1 MESGNTISQPGN
13 QNSAMRDA
21 SELIIEFLR
30 IITQEGEYCNSMMKA
45 LEALSQYI
53 YADRIYLLEQQR
65 RLDGRFFEWCAEGV
79 PPRIARIKEVSDSE
93 LALFV
98 ARFKGCD
105 IIYGETL
112 EKLGIR
118 DPRSFAYFRALGVE
132 SLLAV
137 PLREN
142 GRFVGVIGADNYKL
156 ADDVDVKRILET
168 ISPFAATVISNYQ
181 LLEELEWSGSHD
193 WLTGLL
199 NRRGVDIALSEY
211 LSGGDEPFAL
221 ALIDIDDFKGINDQ
235 HGHAV
240 GDAVLETLAD
250 AMRRVFP
257 EGSILGRQGGDEL
270 LVIVTGEAVGQADE
284 LFQRF
289 VREDLSVDS
298 RGETVKL
305 TTSVGYT
312 VFPEI
317 APSVRVAYNQAD
329 KALYAIKQS
338 GKAGAGKYVPTASS

>member
-1 MESGNTISQPGN
+1 MKDVNNTSPKIDHDSVKRDT
-13 QNSAMRDA
+13 SA
-21 SELIIEFLR
+21 LIIGFLR
-30 IITQEGEYCNSMMKA
+30 IITQEGVYHDSMMKA
-45 LEALSQYI
+45 LEALSEFI

-79 PPRIARIKEVSDSE
+79 APRIARIKEVSDSE

-118 DPRSFAYFRALGVE
+118 DPRSFAYFRAFGVE
-132 SLLAV
+132 SILAV

-142 GRFVGVIGADNYKL
+142 GRFVGVIGADNFKL

-181 LLEELEWSGSHD
+181 LLEELEWSGTHD
-193 WLTGLL
+193 WLTSLL
-199 NRRGVDIALSEY
+199 NRRGVDIALSEH
-211 LSGGDEPFAL
+211 LSDGDKPFAL

-270 LVIVTGEAVGQADE
+270 LVIVTGDAVGQADE

-289 VREDLSVDS
+289 VQEDLSVEN
-298 RGETVKL
+298 GEETVKL

-317 APSVRVAYNQAD
+317 APSVRMAYNQAD
-329 KALYAIKQS
+329 KALYAIKRS
-338 GKAGAGKYVPTASS
+338 GKAGVGKYVPTASS

>member
-1 MESGNTISQPGN
+1 MKDVNNTSPN
-13 QNSAMRDA
+13 VDHDSAKRDT
-21 SELIIEFLR
+21 SELIIGFLR
-30 IITQEGEYCNSMMKA
+30 IITQEGVYHDSMMKA
-45 LEALSQYI
+45 LEALSEFI

-79 PPRIARIKEVSDSE
+79 APRIARIKEVSDSE

-98 ARFKGCD
+98 DSFKGCD

-112 EKLGIR
+112 EKLGIH

-142 GRFVGVIGADNYKL
+142 GRFVGVIGADNYRL
-156 ADDVDVKRILET
+156 AEDVDVKRILET
-168 ISPFAATVISNYQ
+168 ISPFTATVISNYQ
-181 LLEELEWSGSHD
+181 LLEELEWSGTHD

-199 NRRGVDIALSEY
+199 NRRGVDVALSEH
-211 LSGGDEPFAL
+211 LSSGDAPFAL

-235 HGHAV
+235 HGHEV
-240 GDAVLETLAD
+240 GDEALKALAD

-257 EGSILGRQGGDEL
+257 KGSILGRQGGDEL
-270 LVIVTGEAVGQADE
+270 LAILTGDAVDHADE
-284 LFQRF
+284 LFQQF
-289 VREDLSVDS
+289 NSESILVESE
-298 RGETVKL
+298 GEPVKL

-312 VFPEI
+312 VFPDP
-317 APSVRVAYNQAD
+317 APSVRMAYNQAD
-329 KALYAIKQS
+329 KALYAVKQS
-338 GKAGAGKYVPTASS
+338 GKAGAKKYTP

>member
-1 MESGNTISQPGN
+1 MKDVNNTSPKIDHD
-13 QNSAMRDA
+13 SAKRDT
-21 SELIIEFLR
+21 SELIIGFLR
-30 IITQEGEYCNSMMKA
+30 IITQEGVYHDSMMKA
-45 LEALSQYI
+45 LEALSEFI

-79 PPRIARIKEVSDSE
+79 APRIARIKEVSDSE

-98 ARFKGCD
+98 DSFKGCD

-112 EKLGIR
+112 EKLGIH

-142 GRFVGVIGADNYKL
+142 GRFVGVIGADNYRL
-156 ADDVDVKRILET
+156 AEDVDVKHILET
-168 ISPFAATVISNYQ
+168 ISPFTATVISNYQ
-181 LLEELEWSGSHD
+181 LLEELEWSGTHD

-199 NRRGVDIALSEY
+199 NRRGVDVALSEH
-211 LSGGDEPFAL
+211 LSSGDAPFAL

-235 HGHAV
+235 HGHEV
-240 GDAVLETLAD
+240 GDEALKALAD

-257 EGSILGRQGGDEL
+257 KGSILGRQGGDEL
-270 LVIVTGEAVGQADE
+270 LAILTGDAVDHADE
-284 LFQRF
+284 LFQQF
-289 VREDLSVDS
+289 NSESILVESE
-298 RGETVKL
+298 GEPVKL

-312 VFPEI
+312 VFPDP
-317 APSVRVAYNQAD
+317 APSVRMAYNQAD
-329 KALYAIKQS
+329 KALYAVKQS
-338 GKAGAGKYVPTASS
+338 GKAGAKKYTP

>member
-1 MESGNTISQPGN
+1 MKDVNNTSPNIDHDSVK
-13 QNSAMRDA
+13 RDT
-21 SELIIEFLR
+21 SELIIGFLR
-30 IITQEGEYCNSMMKA
+30 VITQEGVYHDSMMKA
-45 LEALSQYI
+45 LEALSEFI

-79 PPRIARIKEVSDSE
+79 APRIARIKEVSDSE

-98 ARFKGCD
+98 DRFKGCD

-112 EKLGIR
+112 EKLGIH

-142 GRFVGVIGADNYKL
+142 GRFVGVIGADNYRL
-156 ADDVDVKRILET
+156 AEDVDVKRILET
-168 ISPFAATVISNYQ
+168 ISPFTATVISNYQ
-181 LLEELEWSGSHD
+181 LLEELEWSGTHD

-199 NRRGVDIALSEY
+199 NRRGVDVALSEH
-211 LSGGDEPFAL
+211 LSSGDAPFAL

-235 HGHAV
+235 HGHEV
-240 GDAVLETLAD
+240 GDEALKALAD

-257 EGSILGRQGGDEL
+257 KGSILGRQGGDEL
-270 LVIVTGEAVGQADE
+270 LAILSGDAVDHADE
-284 LFQRF
+284 LFQQF
-289 VREDLSVDS
+289 NSESILVESE
-298 RGETVKL
+298 GEPVKL

-312 VFPEI
+312 VFPDP
-317 APSVRVAYNQAD
+317 APSVRKAYNQAD
-329 KALYAIKQS
+329 KVLYAVKQS
-338 GKAGAGKYVPTASS
+338 GKAGAKKYTP

>member
-1 MESGNTISQPGN
+1 MKDV
-13 QNSAMRDA
+13 NSTSLKVDHDSVKRDT
-21 SELIIEFLR
+21 SELIIGFLR
-30 IITQEGEYCNSMMKA
+30 IITQEGVYHDSMRKA
-45 LEALSQYI
+45 LEALSEFV

-79 PPRIARIKEVSDSE
+79 APRIARIKEVSDSE

-98 ARFKGCD
+98 DRFKGCD

-112 EKLGIR
+112 EKLGIH

-156 ADDVDVKRILET
+156 AEDVDVKRILET
-168 ISPFAATVISNYQ
+168 ISPFTATVISNYQ
-181 LLEELEWSGSHD
+181 LLEELEWSGTHD

-199 NRRGVDIALSEY
+199 NRRGVDVALSEH
-211 LSGGDEPFAL
+211 LSSGDVPFAL

-235 HGHAV
+235 HGHEI
-240 GDAVLETLAD
+240 GDEALKALAD

-257 EGSILGRQGGDEL
+257 KGSILGRQGGDEL
-270 LVIVTGEAVGQADE
+270 LAILTGDAVDHADE
-284 LFQRF
+284 LFRQF
-289 VREDLSVDS
+289 NSENILVESE
-298 RGETVKL
+298 GEPVKL

-312 VFPEI
+312 LFPDP
-317 APSVRVAYNQAD
+317 APSVRMAYNQAD
-329 KALYAIKQS
+329 KALYAVKQS
-338 GKAGAGKYVPTASS
+338 GKAGAKKYTP

>member
-1 MESGNTISQPGN
+1 MKGVNNTSPNIDHDSVK
-13 QNSAMRDA
+13 RDT
-21 SELIIEFLR
+21 SELIIGFLR
-30 IITQEGEYCNSMMKA
+30 IITQEGVYHDSMMKA
-45 LEALSQYI
+45 LEALSEFI

-79 PPRIARIKEVSDSE
+79 APRIARIKEVSDSE

-98 ARFKGCD
+98 DRFKGCD

-112 EKLGIR
+112 EKLGIH

-142 GRFVGVIGADNYKL
+142 GRFVGVIGADNYRL
-156 ADDVDVKRILET
+156 AEDVDVKHILET
-168 ISPFAATVISNYQ
+168 ISPFTATVISNYQ
-181 LLEELEWSGSHD
+181 LLEELEWSGTHD

-199 NRRGVDIALSEY
+199 NRRGVDVALSEH
-211 LSGGDEPFAL
+211 LSSGDAPFAL

-235 HGHAV
+235 HGHEV
-240 GDAVLETLAD
+240 GDEALKALAD

-257 EGSILGRQGGDEL
+257 KGSILGRQGGDEL
-270 LVIVTGEAVGQADE
+270 LAILTGDAVDHADE
-284 LFQRF
+284 LFQQF
-289 VREDLSVDS
+289 NSESILVESE
-298 RGETVKL
+298 GEPVKL

-312 VFPEI
+312 VFPDP
-317 APSVRVAYNQAD
+317 APSVRMAYNQAD
-329 KALYAIKQS
+329 KALYAVKQS
-338 GKAGAGKYVPTASS
+338 GKAGAKKYTP

>member
-1 MESGNTISQPGN
+1 MKDVNNTSSN
-13 QNSAMRDA
+13 VDHDSAKRDT
-21 SELIIEFLR
+21 SELIIGFLR
-30 IITQEGEYCNSMMKA
+30 IITQEGVYHDSMMKA
-45 LEALSQYI
+45 LEALSEFI

-79 PPRIARIKEVSDSE
+79 APRIARIKEVSDSE

-98 ARFKGCD
+98 DRFKGCD

-112 EKLGIR
+112 EKLGIH

-142 GRFVGVIGADNYKL
+142 GRFVGVIGADNYRL
-156 ADDVDVKRILET
+156 AEDVDVKRILET
-168 ISPFAATVISNYQ
+168 ISPFTATVISNYQ
-181 LLEELEWSGSHD
+181 LLEELEWSGTHD

-199 NRRGVDIALSEY
+199 NRRGVDVALSEH
-211 LSGGDEPFAL
+211 LSSGDAPFAL

-235 HGHAV
+235 HGHEV
-240 GDAVLETLAD
+240 GDEALKALAD

-257 EGSILGRQGGDEL
+257 KGSILGRQGGDEL
-270 LVIVTGEAVGQADE
+270 LAIMTGDAVDHADE
-284 LFQRF
+284 LFQQF
-289 VREDLSVDS
+289 NSESILVESE
-298 RGETVKL
+298 GEPVKL

-312 VFPEI
+312 VFPDP
-317 APSVRVAYNQAD
+317 APSVRMAYNQAD
-329 KALYAIKQS
+329 KALYAVKQS
-338 GKAGAGKYVPTASS
+338 GKAGAKKYTP

>member
-1 MESGNTISQPGN
+1 MIDVNNTSPNIDHDSVK
-13 QNSAMRDA
+13 RDT
-21 SELIIEFLR
+21 SELIIGFLR
-30 IITQEGEYCNSMMKA
+30 IITQEGVYHDSMRKA
-45 LEALSQYI
+45 LEALSEFI

-79 PPRIARIKEVSDSE
+79 APRIARIKEVSDSE

-98 ARFKGCD
+98 DRFKGCD

-142 GRFVGVIGADNYKL
+142 GRFVGVIGADNYRL
-156 ADDVDVKRILET
+156 AEDVDVKRILET
-168 ISPFAATVISNYQ
+168 ISPFTATVISNYQ
-181 LLEELEWSGSHD
+181 LLEELEWSGTHD

-199 NRRGVDIALSEY
+199 NRRGVDVALSEH
-211 LSGGDEPFAL
+211 LSSGDAPFAL
-221 ALIDIDDFKGINDQ
+221 SLIDIDDFKGINDQ
-235 HGHAV
+235 HGHEI
-240 GDAVLETLAD
+240 GDEALKALAD

-257 EGSILGRQGGDEL
+257 NGSILGRQGGDEL
-270 LVIVTGEAVGQADE
+270 LAILTGDAVDHADE
-284 LFQRF
+284 LFQQF
-289 VREDLSVDS
+289 NSESILIESE
-298 RGETVKL
+298 GEPVKL

-312 VFPEI
+312 VFPDPS
-317 APSVRVAYNQAD
+317 PSVRIAYNQAD
-329 KALYAIKQS
+329 KALYAVKQS
-338 GKAGAGKYVPTASS
+338 GKAGAKKYTP

>member
-1 MESGNTISQPGN
+1 MKDVNNTSPN
-13 QNSAMRDA
+13 VDHDSAKRDT
-21 SELIIEFLR
+21 SELIIGFLR
-30 IITQEGEYCNSMMKA
+30 IITQEGVYHDSMMKA
-45 LEALSQYI
+45 LEALSEFI

-79 PPRIARIKEVSDSE
+79 APRIARIKEVSDSE

-98 ARFKGCD
+98 DSFKGCD

-112 EKLGIR
+112 EKLGIH

-142 GRFVGVIGADNYKL
+142 GRFVGVIGADNYRL
-156 ADDVDVKRILET
+156 AEDVDVKRILET
-168 ISPFAATVISNYQ
+168 ISPFTATVISNYQ
-181 LLEELEWSGSHD
+181 LLEELEWSGTHD

-199 NRRGVDIALSEY
+199 NRRGVDVALSEH
-211 LSGGDEPFAL
+211 LSSGDAPFAL

-235 HGHAV
+235 HGHEV
-240 GDAVLETLAD
+240 GDEALKALAD

-257 EGSILGRQGGDEL
+257 KGSILGRQGGDEL
-270 LVIVTGEAVGQADE
+270 LVILTGDAVDHADE
-284 LFQRF
+284 LFQQF
-289 VREDLSVDS
+289 NSESILVESE
-298 RGETVKL
+298 GEPVKL

-312 VFPEI
+312 VFPDP
-317 APSVRVAYNQAD
+317 APSVRMAYNQAD
-329 KALYAIKQS
+329 KALYAVKQS
-338 GKAGAGKYVPTASS
+338 GKAGAKKYTP